1 MVEWLD
7 PQASMIRSYTL
18 YFFTEDNSVEMDD
31 IKNRRKFLKRVVVS
45 NIQIG
50 ALYIGATVNVLG
62 RHLAVVAFADDF
74 TRNALGKSQESTFA
88 MIKPNAFQNA
98 GHIISAIEADGF
110 HIAQVRSTTLTRQQ
124 ANAFYA
130 EHAGKPFF
138 DTLTSFMSS
147 GPIVALQLIAD
158 NAITKWRA
166 LIGPTNS
173 DTARA
178 QAPGSI
184 RARFGKDGTQNA
196 VHGSDS
202 TASVQ
207 REVAFFFGADSSIQ
221 TPFPYDNVSVCV
233 IKPHVLHEKN
243 AGAVL
248 QDLLSAP
255 SFVVAAIKSI
265 HLSKTNAGEFLQVYD
280 GVIPSFSRHVDEL
293 ASGPCLAIAL
303 AGDSSIV
310 ASTSPLL
317 PGASFALTP
326 AQVCAMPQVLLT
338 LKWASSSG
346 AARCAPS
353 TAPKLV
359 AIESILPR
367 AHRL

>member
-1 MVEWLD
+1 
-7 PQASMIRSYTL
+7 
-18 YFFTEDNSVEMDD
+18 MDD
-31 IKNRRKFLKRVVVS
+31 IKNRRKFLKRAVVS
-45 NIQIG
+45 NVDINALFIG
-50 ALYIGATVNVLG
+50 ASVNVLG
-62 RHLAVVAFADDF
+62 RHLTVVAFADDF

-98 GHIISAIEADGF
+98 GHIISALELDGF
-110 HIAQVRSTTLTRQQ
+110 HIAQLRTTTLSRQQ

-138 DTLTSFMSS
+138 ESLTSFMSS

-158 NAITKWRA
+158 NAITKWRS

-173 DTARA
+173 ETARA
-178 QAPGSI
+178 QAPNSI

-202 TASVQ
+202 TASAQ
-207 REVAFFFGADSSIQ
+207 REISFFFGPDSTIQ

-233 IKPHVLHEKN
+233 IKPHVLHEKK

-248 QDLLSAP
+248 HDLFSAS

-293 ASGPCLAIAL
+293 ASGPCLAVAV

-310 ASTSPLL
+310 ASTVP
-317 PGASFALTP
+317 AFP
-326 AQVCAMPQVLLT
+326 AQF
-338 LKWASSSG
+338 
-346 AARCAPS
+346 
-353 TAPKLV
+353 
-359 AIESILPR
+359 
-367 AHRL
+367 